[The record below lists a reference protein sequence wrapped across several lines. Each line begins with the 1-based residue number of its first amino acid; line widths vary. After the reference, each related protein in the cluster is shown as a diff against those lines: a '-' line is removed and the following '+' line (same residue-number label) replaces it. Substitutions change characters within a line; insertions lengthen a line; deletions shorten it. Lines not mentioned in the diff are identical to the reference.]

1 MRHLHLCLLLAS
13 FTLAR
18 ADGPADNLADKVRRV
33 PPPGVAITADVRK
46 ELADGVKSLGDDI
59 AKLRGEIGAKPDRLR
74 LLPDVEIFHKAVDW
88 ALRYDEFFST
98 NQFKSARAL
107 LLEGHAR
114 AAGLRAGNM
123 PWLTATG
130 AVVRGYLSRVDGS
143 VQPFGLVIPPGVP
156 ATGRK
161 PSRLDIWFHGR
172 GETLSELDF
181 IQQRNN
187 PKNLGEFAP
196 ASAIVLHPYGRYCNG
211 SRFAGE
217 TDTFEAMVWL
227 QREYPVDENRIVVR
241 GFSLGGASVWHF
253 ASHHAGRWAAVAP
266 GAGFSETADFLKV
279 FQNET
284 LAPPWW
290 EQKLWRLHDSPD
302 WVENFRHLP
311 TVAYSGEIDRQKQAA
326 DVMAGAFEKAGMKLT
341 HIIGPQT
348 AHKYHPDAKKQINE
362 MIDGFAEKGRDPL
375 PKKVSFVTYTTRYHR
390 MHWVQVDGLE
400 QHWEQAA
407 VQGEIEKGQITVRTK
422 NVSALTLDSG
432 SDLPVVLDGVKMPA
446 GVIVDALRQPARSY
460 QKTDGQ
466 WRQVVA
472 SANTPT
478 PLAKRHGLQGP
489 IDDAFMDSFLIVKP
503 TGKPINEKVGAWVQ
517 AEMAHAISQWRAQF
531 RGEPRVKND
540 TEVTAADIQEHNLI
554 LWGDPWSNLF
564 LRRMHDDLPLRWR
577 QTAADQA
584 AGPVTVG
591 TKTFD
596 SAGHVPVLIYP
607 NPLNPKKYIVLN
619 SGFTYREYDYLNNAR
634 QTPKLPDWAVV
645 DISTPP
651 SSRWPGKIVAAGFF
665 GERWEIPTV
674 PVKQ

>member
-1 MRHLHLCLLLAS
+1 MRHLHLFLLLIAAG
-13 FTLAR
+13 AR
-18 ADGPADNLADKVRRV
+18 ADGPADNLADKVRRM
-33 PPPGVAITADVRK
+33 PPPGIVVPAAVRA
-46 ELADGVKSLGDDI
+46 ELIEGVKSLGEDI
-59 AKLRGEIGAKPDRLR
+59 AKIRSEFGTRTDRLR

-88 ALRYDEFFST
+88 ALRYDEFFNT

-114 AAGLRAGNM
+114 AAALRAGHA

-130 AVVRGYLSRVDGS
+130 AVVRGYLSRIDGS
-143 VQPFGLVIPPGVP
+143 VQPYGLVIPPGVS

-196 ASAIVLHPYGRYCNG
+196 PNAIVLHPYGRYCNG

-217 TDTFEAMVWL
+217 TDTFEAMEWL
-227 QREYPVDENRIVVR
+227 QHDYPVDQNRIVVR
-241 GFSLGGASVWHF
+241 GFSLGGASAWHF

-279 FQNET
+279 FQNEK

-326 DVMAGAFEKAGMKLT
+326 DVMATAFEKAGMKLT

-362 MIDGFAEKGRDPL
+362 LIDGFAEKGRDPM

-400 QHWEQAA
+400 RHWEQAS
-407 VQGEIEKGQITVRTK
+407 VQGEIEKGQIAVRTK
-422 NVSALTLDSG
+422 NVSALTLNSG
-432 SDLPVVLDGVKMPA
+432 SDLPVVLDGEKLPA
-446 GVIVDALRQPARSY
+446 SVIVNKLHQPTRSY
-460 QKTDGQ
+460 RKTNSQ
-466 WRQVVA
+466 WQETSSFLSRPA
-472 SANTPT
+472 
-478 PLAKRHGLQGP
+478 PLAKHHGLQGP

-503 TGKPINEKVGAWVQ
+503 TGKPVSEKTGAWVQ
-517 AEMAHAISQWRAQF
+517 AEMARAITQWRAQF

-540 TEVTAADIQEHNLI
+540 TEVTDADLKEHNLI
-554 LWGDPWSNLF
+554 LWGDPWSNLL
-564 LRRMHDDLPLRWR
+564 LRRLHDDLPVRWK
-577 QTAADQA
+577 QTTEPYR
-584 AGPVTVG
+584 PVTVG
-591 TKTFD
+591 PQFFD
-596 SAGHVPVLIYP
+596 SASHVPVLIYP

-619 SGFTYREYDYLNNAR
+619 SGFTFREYDYLNNAR
-634 QTPKLPDWAVV
+634 QTPKLPDYAIIDVMQ
-645 DISTPP
+645 SAT
-651 SSRWPGKIVAAGFF
+651 SRVPGGVVAAGFF
-665 GERWEIPTV
+665 GERWELLPP
-674 PVKQ
+674 PVQP